1 MIKVG
6 LTATFIACRAG
17 AEPAAVGAWT
27 PFSDVAEGWLLRRGW
42 KVGENVEGLAALL
55 GGVVGPAL
63 AAFVMDSD
71 FCVVLGALDGTVA
84 WRWVFNKDAEYHLVE
99 RSVGAASDPSKGPD
113 PADPDA
119 VLAARIRAVVPSIAE
134 WSGTAGLCAVAHER
148 LEELLERGYI
158 LAEEGLFALL
168 VELGVCA
175 QQAAPVG
182 EEPAGAHAIQ
192 AASDPPA
199 RPRLVHHGFLAAPI
213 DHTSQGWQAFV
224 RTHELEAWGEPP
236 ALVVEG
242 LAIGGGPTL
251 WDVYLASDPPVHLF
265 VQGAVWGLDVVEPG
279 QLPLDWDGRWVRVP
293 DRPGRSLDD
302 AVAWARAN
310 VGVAGAPP
318 RPNRE
323 RLWSE
328 LSPVE
333 LHRSAG
339 FEFDRSDGWPRFER
353 PGGVLLRLELDTYQ
367 DLLGRAGEVAAWL
380 EAARAGLLDPVTG
393 QPHVHLTTEPATDQ
407 YAGQPYGL
415 ALTLAAWT
423 IKQRLRLLPG
433 DADGWAR
440 LLGELRRGRLREVH
454 ADLDVL
460 NGDGMPSQLRYG
472 VQLEVVLR
480 DQFVDQPGP
489 LPDQHPAQIVI
500 TLGEPAARGGVIPDL
515 TAAALRLA
523 KQAAARF
530 GAATGYV
537 AAGRDGFQPFLS
549 PYEDRVGVDPWRRP
563 RLDRVTRGAHWGI
576 FLSTHHLQQVGGLE
590 ALRNLGLFHAVER
603 LAGPPDELVWAQL
616 TADPY
621 QVDQTLL
628 DRVAR
633 ALAPVM
639 PPARAPR

>member
-1 MIKVG
+1 MG
-6 LTATFIACRAG
+6 LTATFITCRAG
-17 AEPAAVGAWT
+17 AEPAAVGSWT
-27 PFSDVAEGWLLRRGW
+27 AFSDVAEGWLLRRGW
-42 KVGENVEGLAALL
+42 EVGEDAEGLAALV

-63 AAFVMDSD
+63 AAFVTDSD
-71 FCVVLGALDGTVA
+71 VCVVLGALDGTVA
-84 WRWVFNKDAEYHLVE
+84 WRWVFNEEREYDVVA
-99 RSVGAASDPSKGPD
+99 RPVGAVADPPE
-113 PADPDA
+113 DPDA
-119 VLAARIRAVVPSIAE
+119 ALAARIRAVVPRIAE
-134 WSGTAGLCAVAHER
+134 WSRTAGLGPVAHER

-158 LAEEGLFALL
+158 LAEAGLFALL

-175 QQAAPVG
+175 QQAAPVD
-182 EEPAGAHAIQ
+182 EEPAGARATQ
-192 AASDPPA
+192 VASDPATQPQ
-199 RPRLVHHGFLAAPI
+199 LVHHGFLAAPV
-213 DHTSQGWQAFV
+213 DHHSQGWQAFV

-242 LAIGGGPTL
+242 RAIGGGPTL

-265 VQGAVWGLDVVEPG
+265 GLGAVMGLDAVEPA
-279 QLPLDWDGRWVRVP
+279 QLPLDWDGHWVRVP
-293 DRPGRSLDD
+293 DRPGRSLDE

-310 VGVAGAPP
+310 VGVEGAPP
-318 RPNRE
+318 RPDRE

-328 LSPVE
+328 LSAGE

-339 FEFDRSDGWPRFER
+339 FEFDRSDAWSRFDR
-353 PGGVLLRLELDTYQ
+353 PGGVLLRLELDIYEE
-367 DLLGRAGEVAAWL
+367 LLGRADEVAAWL
-380 EAARAGLLDPVTG
+380 EAARAGLLDPIAG
-393 QPHVHLTTEPATDQ
+393 QPHVHLTTEPAADQ

-460 NGDGMPSQLRYG
+460 NGEGMHSQLRYG

-489 LPDQHPAQIVI
+489 LPDQHPAQVVI
-500 TLGEPAARGGVIPDL
+500 TLGAPTARGGAIPDL
-515 TAAALRLA
+515 TSAALTLA

-549 PYEDRVGVDPWRRP
+549 PYEDRVRSDPFRRP
-563 RLDRVTRGAHWGI
+563 RLDRVTRGAHWGT
-576 FLSTHHLQQVGGLE
+576 FLSGRHLQQVGGLE
-590 ALRNLGLFHAVER
+590 ALRNLGLFHAVEP
-603 LAGPPDELVWAQL
+603 LAGPPGELVWAQL
-616 TADPY
+616 TPDPY
-621 QVDQTLL
+621 RVDQALL
-628 DRVAR
+628 DRMAG

-639 PPARAPR
+639 PPVRTPG